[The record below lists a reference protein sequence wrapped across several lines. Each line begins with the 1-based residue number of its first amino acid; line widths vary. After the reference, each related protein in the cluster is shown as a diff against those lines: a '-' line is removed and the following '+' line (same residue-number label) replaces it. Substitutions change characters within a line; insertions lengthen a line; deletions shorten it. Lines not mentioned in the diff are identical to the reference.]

1 MTVKTI
7 RMATKSPGS
16 RRRYNDKIMGHQE
29 RAAAYDTEFELTM
42 RSVQNIRTLSQPDQE
57 GQPVTLIRYVSVIIR
72 FALHTDK
79 P

>member
-1 MTVKTI
+1 
-7 RMATKSPGS
+7 MATKSPGS

-29 RAAAYDTEFELTM
+29 RAAAHDTEFELTM

-57 GQPVTLIRYVSVIIR
+57 GQPVTLVRYDSGSVTTR
-72 FALHTDK
+72 LKVHRDK